1 MMRNLKRRVLA
12 ALMTIIMV
20 FSCAFVCPFDM
31 KAQAAGNEKNV
42 TLHFYNIYGWTTP
55 ALQYWQ
61 TESAVVTGDGEE
73 VDIPGWTGDRCTKLL
88 NEGDGWYKITLK
100 GNFEGF
106 QFLNYPGENGKVGDD
121 NSFGKGYVDS
131 MSYCTG
137 DTPKDLYCKGDDCEK
152 WFLDKECTKS
162 IETLSADQNTSD
174 TTDQNTSDTTD
185 QNKPDFTEQTVT
197 VHYKNTN
204 NWSFVNGYVMRG
216 TGNWSKLENYDFAG
230 DWPGVPVVADS
241 ANEGYYTFTV
251 TMPVD
256 ELHVIFN
263 NVVNNGDPQTN
274 NININPTSQVSEYWV
289 SGDGS
294 DLTTTAPEGW
304 NSSEKNELKRP
315 DNGGQGDAGDIEAE
329 PKYTYNVY
337 YFDANEEH
345 MSTTAADIWSWSE
358 PGATLLNGA
367 IPFTSVVTLEDGN
380 KWLKAEIKTDAG
392 KVGLIPR
399 SVGEWKWKTADHFAT
414 IPEGSTSMDV
424 YIVFGDDANTYTS
437 LPTLKEQRK
446 RYVLVDYNRPNNDYE
461 GWNIYS
467 WNTGLAS
474 ETNIP
479 AKDLEGDR

>member
-106 QFLNYPGENGKVGDD
+106 QFLDLSAPNNNTGGGIFNKAMDYCIGD
-121 NSFGKGYVDS
+121 VA
-131 MSYCTG
+131 T
-137 DTPKDLYCKGDDCEK
+137 DLYCKWGEETEYK
-152 WFLDKECTKS
+152 ALWFLDGEYKTS
-162 IETLSADQNTSD
+162 IDTLIPQEDIPAYI
-174 TTDQNTSDTTD
+174 
-185 QNKPDFTEQTVT
+185 EQTVT

-274 NININPTSQVSEYWV
+274 NININPTSQVSE
-289 SGDGS
+289 
-294 DLTTTAPEGW
+294 
-304 NSSEKNELKRP
+304 
-315 DNGGQGDAGDIEAE
+315 
-329 PKYTYNVY
+329 
-337 YFDANEEH
+337 
-345 MSTTAADIWSWSE
+345 
-358 PGATLLNGA
+358 
-367 IPFTSVVTLEDGN
+367 
-380 KWLKAEIKTDAG
+380 
-392 KVGLIPR
+392 
-399 SVGEWKWKTADHFAT
+399 
-414 IPEGSTSMDV
+414 
-424 YIVFGDDANTYTS
+424 
-437 LPTLKEQRK
+437 
-446 RYVLVDYNRPNNDYE
+446 
-461 GWNIYS
+461 
-467 WNTGLAS
+467 
-474 ETNIP
+474 
-479 AKDLEGDR
+479 